1 MTAVRWGWD
10 FGVALGALDS
20 ARLIDVLRQVAETG
34 ALGSAAA
41 GVGCSYRSAWGLL
54 NQAEAAF
61 GKALVIKGRGRGTRL
76 SAFGA
81 ALLALD
87 DEARLTLA
95 ALHAPWASRLQEIIT
110 PKAVVAP
117 ERLRIAASHD
127 LALADWIENGRHVRV
142 DVFWKG
148 SDEALQALARGECDV
163 AGFQLPA
170 SMAGP
175 AAAAWVGGRLALPG
189 HRFFEVM
196 QREHGILVQRGN
208 PLGIAAITDI
218 AQPGVRM
225 VNRQRGSGTRSM
237 IDQLLAANLIDGREI
252 SGYAHEEFTHDA
264 VAGAVASGQADAGF
278 GIRAAAGRYDLGFV
292 PLGIDR
298 YCLVMRSQMAGS
310 EAARHLVRRFQ
321 GETFRRRL
329 AALPGYLPVATGRGF
344 VTWRSFAAALA
355 RKE

>member
-10 FGVALGALDS
+10 FGVALGEAES
-20 ARLIDVLRQVAETG
+20 VRLIEVLRLLAETG

-41 GVGCSYRSAWGLL
+41 GLGCSYRSIWGLL
-54 NQAEAAF
+54 SQAEAAF
-61 GKALVIKGRGRGTRL
+61 GKPLVIKRRGRGTRL

-87 DEARLTLA
+87 DEARATLA
-95 ALHAPWASRLQEIIT
+95 ALHAPWASRLQEVIS
-110 PKAVVAP
+110 PRAVVAP
-117 ERLRIAASHD
+117 ERLRLAAGHD

-148 SDEALQALARGECDV
+148 SDEALLALARGECEV
-163 AGFQLPA
+163 AGFHLPA
-170 SMAGP
+170 TYGGA
-175 AAAAWVGGRLALPG
+175 AAAAWVGSHLALRG

-196 QREHGILVQRGN
+196 QREHGILIQRGD
-208 PLGIAAITDI
+208 PLGIASINDI

-237 IDQLLAANLIDGREI
+237 IDQLLAANRLDGREI

-264 VAGAVASGQADAGF
+264 VAAAVASGQADAGF
-278 GIRAAAGRYDLGFV
+278 GIRAVAGRYDLDFV
-292 PLGIDR
+292 PLGVDR
-298 YCLVMRSQMAGS
+298 YCLATRHQTADS
-310 EAARHLVRRFQ
+310 EAARHLVRRLQ

-329 AALPGYLPVATGRGF
+329 AALPGYLPVASSRGF
-344 VTWRSFAAALA
+344 VGWRAFAGALA
-355 RKE
+355 RKA